1 MEKILWVGIGG
12 FLGASMRH
20 LIADFVVRI
29 VGDSGFPHGTLTV
42 NLIGSMLIGF
52 LLHLAATQE
61 WFSPELKLLLVTGFL
76 GALTTFST
84 FGNDAVSLMQKSQH
98 NIAFFYLGVHLL
110 FGLGAVWLGQALAAL
125 VVK

>member
-1 MEKILWVGIGG
+1 MGG
-12 FLGASMRH
+12 FFGASLRY
-20 LIADFVVRI
+20 LIAAFITRLA
-29 VGDSGFPHGTLTV
+29 GDSAFPHGTLTV

-52 LLHLAATQE
+52 SLHLAATQE
-61 WFSPELKLLLVTGFL
+61 WFSPEMKLLLVTGFL

-98 NIAFFYLGVHLL
+98 NVAFIYLGAHLL
-110 FGLGAVWLGQALAAL
+110 FGLGAVWLGQALAGL